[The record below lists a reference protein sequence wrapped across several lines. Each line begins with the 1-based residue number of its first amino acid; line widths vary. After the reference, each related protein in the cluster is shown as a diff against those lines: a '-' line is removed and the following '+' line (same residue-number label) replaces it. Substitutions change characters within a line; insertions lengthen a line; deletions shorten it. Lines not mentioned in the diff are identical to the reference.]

1 MQPPFELTYFKCKN
15 SPGLFKTLE
24 ETQPGLK
31 NMQNY
36 MPFYNRFFLLSDS
49 NHNSVRL
56 NNKNCIYSISKV
68 INKHQVMAS
77 FECHSDSKN
86 THRFKSTA
94 FIKYSPLID
103 PIKYISGKYD
113 MQASDLLKLPTFGLE
128 PTSIHQ
134 KKINQINNSSY
145 VDSFFTYLSSQL
157 LHTHGFVHGLDFYG
171 SYLANQKE
179 FTVNIYDEID
189 FLNGCDFFLKNKD
202 ILFKVDN
209 LPYAS
214 SVNSASNKPPLQL
227 SNHNEVIPFDTEPDL
242 SHSFNS
248 VFHDPVDH
256 RSYTVTLEPLDEF
269 NPFTQETVH
278 IHSNNKSDT
287 DDSDSCSSRSSSSS
301 NEPNEPN
308 EPNER
313 TPYYHE
319 VCNQD
324 YDSNESDRS
333 DDDGSTTSSSAIHDE
348 IHNAHIFNFPVNTI
362 IMEKCDNTLDTLMYG
377 KNELTENEWASILMQ
392 IIFILITYQ
401 HIFSFTHND
410 LHTNN
415 VMFIKTDK
423 KYLYYHHG
431 GTYYRVPTHGRIIKI
446 IDFGRAIYKF
456 KGQTIVSDSF
466 DRNGDA
472 ATQYNCDPYLNQKKP
487 RLDPNPSF
495 DLCRLA
501 CSLFDYFIDDIR
513 DESNYNTTLKNNSVA
528 SLIVDWLKDDKGRN
542 VLYKKNGVERYPEFK
557 LYKMIAR
564 TVHNAIPHK
573 QLKHPLF
580 SQFVIQQKFING
592 KPLVMNIDSFPIYH

>member
-1 MQPPFELTYFKCKN
+1 
-15 SPGLFKTLE
+15 
-24 ETQPGLK
+24 
-31 NMQNY
+31 
-36 MPFYNRFFLLSDS
+36 
-49 NHNSVRL
+49 
-56 NNKNCIYSISKV
+56 
-68 INKHQVMAS
+68 
-77 FECHSDSKN
+77 
-86 THRFKSTA
+86 
-94 FIKYSPLID
+94 
-103 PIKYISGKYD
+103 
-113 MQASDLLKLPTFGLE
+113 
-128 PTSIHQ
+128 
-134 KKINQINNSSY
+134 
-145 VDSFFTYLSSQL
+145 
-157 LHTHGFVHGLDFYG
+157 
-171 SYLANQKE
+171 
-179 FTVNIYDEID
+179 
-189 FLNGCDFFLKNKD
+189 
-202 ILFKVDN
+202 
-209 LPYAS
+209 
-214 SVNSASNKPPLQL
+214 
-227 SNHNEVIPFDTEPDL
+227 
-242 SHSFNS
+242 
-248 VFHDPVDH
+248 
-256 RSYTVTLEPLDEF
+256 
-269 NPFTQETVH
+269 
-278 IHSNNKSDT
+278 
-287 DDSDSCSSRSSSSS
+287 
-301 NEPNEPN
+301 
-308 EPNER
+308 
-313 TPYYHE
+313 
-319 VCNQD
+319 
-324 YDSNESDRS
+324 
-333 DDDGSTTSSSAIHDE
+333 
-348 IHNAHIFNFPVNTI
+348 
-362 IMEKCDNTLDTLMYG
+362 
-377 KNELTENEWASILMQ
+377 MQ

-592 KPLVMNIDSFPIYH
+592 KPPVMNIDSFPIYH